1 MLKPTTKAL
10 VWISVFVVPRGD
22 HDLRKDYV
30 GPLLDQWLV
39 G

>member
-1 MLKPTTKAL
+1 MPKPTTKAL
-10 VWISVFVVPRGD
+10 MWISVIVVPGGD

-30 GPLLDQWLV
+30 GPPLDQWLV